1 MNKKAWILERDLT
14 NPYKRIHYLHR
25 GPFFMDSHCHDFWQL
40 ILVTDGQL
48 HLKTSSDTAPHLP
61 FMYAMRMMPRMVSR
75 Q

>member
-48 HLKTSSDTAPHLP
+48 HLKTSSDTATLHAGAILKPLL
-61 FMYAMRMMPRMVSR
+61 YRLE
-75 Q
+75 